1 MKYDLIIV
9 GGGPAGLMSA
19 KTASEDGLKVLLVER
34 KKDITDISRTDV
46 SIFYWKFLVPDGY
59 IEPIMVEIGTG
70 KTLVDIGSDQPKVSF
85 NFLIPGF
92 SIDYYGPIIPYYN
105 FINISPGGYQVYSL
119 KDELWGFFYSKKSM
133 LTNLLTAVE
142 KTTTEIIT
150 ETLVLGVENTLNG
163 VRVRLRTKSGEQTLE
178 ARKVIGADGVDSTV
192 VESLGLNKDRQ
203 ALPPSRAVGYILE
216 GVEVDASI
224 PGQSSW
230 LSFLI
235 PSISQSGI
243 LLGLHAEMGNTNLKH
258 LLGEVSALEKF
269 MGDSRYVSWF
279 RNARLVRKT
288 GLNMTQRTPTL
299 LNEVAAGNI
308 LIIGDAISNESWI
321 QGAIACGYQGAKA
334 TLKELNGKKGYTEYI
349 DWFKKAFAFW
359 AYPEHLRLKT
369 MHHILK
375 MVCNDDEIDFI
386 FNILQDKVGHP
397 PFVIAENPEIVKAER
412 PELYIKLK
420 NIIEYVNRITY
431 KGWSEKVVMDPAGFK
446 QNQ

>member
-1 MKYDLIIV
+1 MKYDLIII

-19 KTASEDGLKVLLVER
+19 RTASEDGLKVLLVER

-46 SIFYWKFLVPDGY
+46 SIFYWKFIVPDGY
-59 IEPIMVEIGTG
+59 IEPITVEIGTG
-70 KTLVDIGSDQPKVSF
+70 ETLVNIGSDQPKARF
-85 NFLIPGF
+85 NFLVPGF
-92 SIDYYGPIIPYYN
+92 SIDYHGPIIPYYN
-105 FINISPGGYQVYSL
+105 LINISPSGYQVYSL
-119 KDELWGFFYSKKSM
+119 KDELWGFFYSRKSI
-133 LTNLLTAVE
+133 LTDLLTAVE
-142 KTTTEIIT
+142 KTTTEILT
-150 ETLVLGVENTLNG
+150 QTLVLGVENTPNG
-163 VRVRLRTKSGEQTLE
+163 VKVRVRTKSGGQTLE
-178 ARKVIGADGVDSTV
+178 ARRAIAADGVDSTV

-216 GVEVDASI
+216 GVEVEASI
-224 PGQSSW
+224 PGHSSW

-235 PSISQSGI
+235 PSISQGGI
-243 LLGLHAEMGNTNLKH
+243 LLGLHAEVGSTNLKH
-258 LLGEVSALEKF
+258 LIGEANALERF
-269 MGDSRYVSWF
+269 MKDSRYASWF

-308 LIIGDAISNESWI
+308 LIISDAVSNESWI

-334 TLKELNGKKGYTEYI
+334 TLKELNGHKGYTEYI

-375 MVCNDDEIDFI
+375 MVCSDDEIDYI
-386 FNILQDKVGHP
+386 FSILRDKVGHP

-412 PELYIKLK
+412 PELYAKLK
-420 NIIEYVNRITY
+420 NIIEYVNRITA
-431 KGWSEKVVMDPAGFK
+431 KGWSEKIVMDPAGFK
-446 QNQ
+446 QD